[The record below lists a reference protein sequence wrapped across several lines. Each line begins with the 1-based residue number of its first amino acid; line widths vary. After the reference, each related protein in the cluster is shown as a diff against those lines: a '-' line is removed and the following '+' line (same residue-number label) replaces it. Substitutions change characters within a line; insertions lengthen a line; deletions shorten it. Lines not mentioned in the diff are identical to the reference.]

1 MRRWDG
7 LVDRYVAECEQRGL
21 VEVSVVRIR
30 AELERFGAWTKRRRP
45 RPILE
50 EIDAPL
56 IVAYVESRMRFR
68 SKATVSNTMS
78 ALRGMGE
85 FLVREGYWPSNP
97 LRWLRGPKLD
107 ARRRVPV
114 RIGAEPMERLWKAAA
129 SQRTPYG
136 RVLWTTVLAVL
147 YGTGLRRG
155 ELERLDVASFDRAA
169 GVLELDGRKTR
180 TVRRVPVPELAAR
193 CLEAYLAARQL
204 TLERNGRCAETALFV
219 NRRGLRLSG
228 AAVSKGIV
236 RLAREAGLER
246 VTLHAFR
253 HSAASDLL
261 EAGVRLPEVQRLLG
275 HRVLATT
282 VRYLAIAD
290 RQRHAAMARHPLN
303 DGLREEAA

>member
-1 MRRWDG
+1 MRRWEG

-21 VEVSVVRIR
+21 AAGTVERICK
-30 AELERFGAWTKRRRP
+30 ELERFGSWTKRRRP
-45 RPILE
+45 RPSLE
-50 EIDAPL
+50 QIDAPL
-56 IVAYVESRMRFR
+56 IVAYVEARMRFR
-68 SKATVSNTMS
+68 SKATVSGAMS
-78 ALRGMGE
+78 VLRGMGE
-85 FLVREGYWPSNP
+85 FLVREGHWPSNP

-114 RIGAEPMERLWKAAA
+114 RIGGEPMERLWKAAA
-129 SQRTPYG
+129 SQRTAYG

-219 NRRGLRLSG
+219 NRRGVRVSG
-228 AAVSKGIV
+228 GAVSQGIL
-236 RLAREAGLER
+236 RLAREAGQGR